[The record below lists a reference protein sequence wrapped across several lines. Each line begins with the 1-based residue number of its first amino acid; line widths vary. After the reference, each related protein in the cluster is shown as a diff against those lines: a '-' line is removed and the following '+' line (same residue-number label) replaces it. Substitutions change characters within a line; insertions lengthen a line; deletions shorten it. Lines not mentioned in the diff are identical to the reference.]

1 MKERTPKIIGATEW
15 WQCCVCNDW
24 KLSSSYGKHSGR
36 LSGLHGRC
44 KDCDKDADTGA
55 QAAAIKREKQ
65 KRIPLDMAGKRL
77 ALMNTHRAGNDTSL
91 SYDDLSDNNDN
102 RNGGSNP
109 PVSIK
114 ETK

>member
-77 ALMNTHRAGNDTSL
+77 ELMNTHRAGNDTLL
-91 SYDDLSDNNDN
+91 SYDDFEDIPDITDIN
-102 RNGGSNP
+102 
-109 PVSIK
+109 K